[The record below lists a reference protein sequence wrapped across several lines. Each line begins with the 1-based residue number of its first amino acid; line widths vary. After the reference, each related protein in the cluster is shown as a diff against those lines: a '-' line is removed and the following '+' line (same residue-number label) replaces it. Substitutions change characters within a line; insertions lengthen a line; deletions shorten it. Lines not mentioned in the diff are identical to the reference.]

1 MATLNDAI
9 NHLEAGDW
17 EAAHAIVQSDSTEN
31 GRWAHGIVHIM
42 EGDLR
47 NAGYWYGRA
56 GRPMPSSGDAV
67 SEDDVAAEIAALRS
81 ACR

>member
-1 MATLNDAI
+1 MASLNDAI
-9 NHLEAGDW
+9 KHLEGGDW
-17 EAAHAIVQSDSTEN
+17 EAAHAIVQSDSTAN
-31 GRWAHGIVHIM
+31 GCWAHGIVHIM

-56 GRPMPSSGDAV
+56 GRAMPGSGDAV
-67 SEDDVAAEIAALRS
+67 SEDDVAAEIAALRA

>member
-17 EAAHAIVQSDSTEN
+17 EAAHAIVQSDSTAN

-56 GRPMPSSGDAV
+56 GREMPGSGVAV
-67 SEDDVAAEIAALRS
+67 SESDVAAEIAALRA
-81 ACR
+81 ACG

>member
-17 EAAHAIVQSDSTEN
+17 EAAHAIVQSDSTAN

-56 GRPMPSSGDAV
+56 GRTMPGSGDAV
-67 SEDDVAAEIAALRS
+67 SEDDVAAEIAALR
-81 ACR
+81 AVCG